1 MTLTLDWE
9 ILDRYLAGTQ
19 TPEDI
24 AYLSAWAEDNIERK
38 RFLKGLESGTLP
50 TGSGGNEWNGPEMWE
65 EFSKDPR
72 AAAALNTDS
81 EPVRPLW
88 VVRTGE
94 FRRVSHRQNTD
105 GNTVNGWKYRTAF
118 SWITAVVM
126 LVAVGIV
133 VGTGW
138 EHGVSTRGFAFES
151 DKEIIT
157 GRGQRTTIEL
167 SDGSRV
173 LIAPESRLLISKDY
187 GSKDRRIEVDG
198 EVYITSVQ
206 DPERPFIVKAGNT
219 ETRVLGTS
227 FSVRKYPDDSVVR
240 VAVVDGRVAIGEA
253 VVGAGD
259 VARALLGGV
268 TTVQAE
274 PNIDKHISWSRGILI
289 FDDRA
294 LSEVVKELTRAYGI
308 EIILS
313 ERELGNE
320 KVTATFDNQ
329 TTGDILKYLSL
340 ALDLELSY
348 RGTTAILSNR

>member
-19 TPEDI
+19 TPEDL
-24 AYLSAWAEDNIERK
+24 AYLSAWAEDNIERN
-38 RFLKGLESGTLP
+38 RLLKGLKSGTLP
-50 TGSGGNEWNGPEMWE
+50 TVSDRNEWNGLEMWE
-65 EFSKDPR
+65 EFRKDPR
-72 AAAALNTDS
+72 AAAALNADS

-105 GNTVNGWKYRTAF
+105 GNTVNGWKYRTAL

-138 EHGVSTRGFAFES
+138 EQGVPIRGFAFES

-173 LIAPESRLLISKDY
+173 LIAPESRLLISRDY
-187 GSKDRRIEVDG
+187 GNSARRIEVEG
-198 EVYITSVQ
+198 EVYITSVP

-240 VAVVDGRVAIGEA
+240 VAVIDGRVTVGEA

-259 VARALLGGV
+259 VARTLSTGV

-274 PNIDKHISWSRGILI
+274 LNIGKYVSWSKGILV
-289 FDDRA
+289 FDDRS
-294 LSEVVKELTRAYGI
+294 LSEVVKELNRVYGV
-308 EIILS
+308 EIVLS
-313 ERELGNE
+313 EKELGDE
-320 KVTATFDNQ
+320 KITATFDNQ
-329 TTGDILKYLSL
+329 TTSSILRYLSL
-340 ALDLELSY
+340 ALDLDLRYAGE
-348 RGTTAILSNR
+348 TAILSNR